1 MKHTLGRAAIGAAL
15 ATLAALPGMAAAQ
28 DYPTRPIRLLVGYT
42 PAGAADYVARVFG
55 EALSKELGQTVLV
68 DNKPGAGSTL
78 ASAAL
83 AQAAP
88 DGYTLGLATSTLYGV
103 DQQLYK
109 ARYKATDFTPVT
121 RLTVSPLILA
131 VNKNLNVSDVKTLVA
146 KARAQAGK
154 FNYSSSGIGGSPHLA
169 GLQFEKAT
177 GVKMT
182 HVPYKGGAPALQAVA
197 AGEVELSFGTAASV
211 LPMGTQG
218 VVKMIGVTTP
228 KPSAVAPGLPALAE
242 MGLPGFDFT
251 FWFGLYG
258 PAGLP
263 DGIRDKLFAAT
274 AKVMA
279 DPQLRAKLA
288 SNGSEVSTSA
298 SPAEFGKWA
307 AADGKSAV
315 TRIEQAG
322 VRLD

>member
-1 MKHTLGRAAIGAAL
+1 
-15 ATLAALPGMAAAQ
+15 MAGAQ

-88 DGYTLGLATSTLYGV
+88 DGYTLGLATSTLYGI

-131 VNKNLNVSDVKTLVA
+131 VNKNLNVSDIKTLVA

-242 MGLPGFDFT
+242 TGLPGFDFT

-307 AADGKSAV
+307 AADGQSAV

-322 VRLD
+322 VKLD